1 MNAVFGTSGYK
12 YGEEMRPKKKKKNVF
27 LEESN
32 NFRGRGWQVRRLG
45 RGNSSKKKK
54 AVCRFAS
61 RFRGGPVGLQM
72 LKLYYDSNRR

>member
-54 AVCRFAS
+54 SCMQVCFTIP
-61 RFRGGPVGLQM
+61 RGPCGTPDAKIIL
-72 LKLYYDSNRR
+72 